1 MIDIAALTTKLAPK
15 PESVPIGDS
24 GEVLFMVPMTTSNR
38 LTLAGLIKN
47 DNSDVTRY
55 EAMAIAYCSVDLTLD
70 DVEQLMTWPAELL
83 SNLAGKAYAVSGLG
97 DSEEAEKN

>member
-1 MIDIAALTTKLAPK
+1 MINIDDLTRKLAPK
-15 PESVPIGDS
+15 AKEIPIGDS
-24 GEVLFMVPMTTSNR
+24 GESLYMVPMSTSNR

-55 EAMAIAYCSVDLTLD
+55 EAMAIVYCSVDLSLD
-70 DVEQLMTWPAELL
+70 DVEKVMTWPADLL
-83 SNLAGKAYAVSGLG
+83 SSLAGSAYAVSGLG